1 VAAGSGEGVV
11 VGEPRWHMASAV
23 VAVIVLTI
31 LMPDDV
37 QLGPNWLLPVIEGV
51 LLVALIASDPGTIDR
66 PIRALSIGLV
76 SVLVLGALW
85 ATVLLTS
92 HLINGGKQTDSA
104 EALLTAG
111 STVWASNILAFALL
125 YWELDGGG
133 SAARARH
140 PPEHPDLAFPQQL
153 NPSIASADWRPR
165 FFDYLYLGFTNA
177 TAFSPTDAMPLALWA
192 KSTMALQAL
201 ISLVILGLVV
211 ARAVNVFA

>member
-1 VAAGSGEGVV
+1 VAGGSGEGVV

-51 LLVALIASDPGTIDR
+51 LLVALIASDPGRIDR
-66 PIRALSIGLV
+66 PLRALSIGLV

-111 STVWASNILAFALL
+111 STVWASNIIAFALL
-125 YWELDGGG
+125 YWDWTGAGRRLVH
-133 SAARARH
+133 AI
-140 PPEHPDLAFPQQL
+140 PP
-153 NPSIASADWRPR
+153 S
-165 FFDYLYLGFTNA
+165 T
-177 TAFSPTDAMPLALWA
+177 PT
-192 KSTMALQAL
+192 SR
-201 ISLVILGLVV
+201 S
-211 ARAVNVFA
+211 RSS

>member
-1 VAAGSGEGVV
+1 VAGGSGEGVV

-51 LLVALIASDPGTIDR
+51 LLVALIASDPGRIDR
-66 PIRALSIGLV
+66 PLRALSIGLV

-92 HLINGGKQTDSA
+92 HLINGGKETDSA

-111 STVWASNILAFALL
+111 STVWASNIIAFALL

-140 PPEHPDLAFPQQL
+140 PPKHPDLAFPQQL
-153 NPSIASADWRPR
+153 TPSIASADWRPR
-165 FFDYLYLGFTNA
+165 FYDYLYLGFTNA